1 MHPVEVLLSLA
12 TLCCSLS
19 VVDGT
24 SMAEDA
30 TPMRCCNVLQRG
42 ILLLPYFFGD
52 GEAALNPIRQ

>member
-19 VVDGT
+19 VVDNT

-42 ILLLPYFFGD
+42 NSSSSLCFSD
-52 GEAALNPIRQ
+52 GKAALNPIRQ